1 MAKNVF
7 GDEIQDAP
15 VNAFGDPIESSV
27 AVLPEPIRE
36 PLSPEDAFERA
47 GKVWDA
53 AIENDVPLV
62 VADQWLYD
70 AGIAS
75 SDPDDFAE
83 PVPDNRTGFSENF
96 KREWTF
102 EKGITKLPI
111 VGGILGLKANIEV
124 IQASNRL
131 LDAEFN
137 YDSLNSKSIISA
149 QKSGIPGALAMADFH
164 RRSLDGDRAMI
175 AQAYKDFEFE
185 SRPKTLGGKVAA
197 ITSQMPTW
205 MVEFAATGGLARV
218 GDKVAQKA
226 GEKLLRKYA
235 TSFAGKAAIQTGKL
249 VKGAVIR
256 ASTGLLPRVGEKA
269 TARQALI
276 DIGLSGEENWATSLA
291 KAWGDVAIESF
302 SEETGKVFSLSVLR
316 KLPFGGK
323 FIGSLQDEW
332 IKLTGGTAENFG
344 TRLLTKGGYSTI
356 IGELGEERIG
366 TLLREATGVSDRRG
380 NPFERIWAGMKEDFE
395 PENLGAEL
403 ISFLALAGAKRG
415 MTMGVSL
422 TPGVSVPSEAEQVDQ
437 AVGVGPIRF
446 DTLADAQGYADKA
459 TRVADREGVDVTI
472 TVEPADNT
480 VTIEEVP
487 EEAAAKPSI
496 AEQRRSLVVRKLRA
510 GEEVAP
516 DVREE
521 FADLVAEIERVT
533 TEEGAED
540 TQPPVGKKI
549 SQADFEAAKQRFT
562 QQTPEEKQ
570 LPLAQEPPVQPEPL
584 PAEDVGKVVRGK
596 EIFTSAPQAWR
607 KEDTLVDWGQK
618 GIRTTGNRALKI
630 DGKTRKTFIWTQDL
644 TELPT
649 RLPRSTIKAFK
660 DRTDEIWKLQRR
672 GKGEDVWLVPKV
684 LKQQLE
690 QELGED
696 AFVRRAKPVRSP
708 KQKLNDLMNAMRI
721 KDVNPAVRGEVIL
734 DTSAELGIIEENLS
748 DTTKAFVKEFRDEQS
763 RQGVAEPIPEGVGEA
778 VLSEEELERIA
789 IQEEELA
796 GDIGDFLDGIEGDLA
811 EAAEVA
817 KEEPTRII
825 SRESFEAARKRLTD
839 PTKLRVGLDP
849 QALKDAVIVGG
860 FLFESGIRNFA
871 TWSKRMVSELGERI
885 KPHLQSIWDGI
896 SKAQPKAEKPKKK
909 PAKKKVKKPEFPKN
923 QSVDKAEQAILGED
937 PIEQILGALK
947 KAVAVAPKTEAEKK
961 AELSRR
967 VGAAA
972 GALRS
977 NVKRGTPTEQA
988 IFKSTGLLKGP
999 LTEYEQVY
1007 ESIEDQISPEAKEA
1021 AYAKIYSHP
1030 GLSFFEILN
1039 TATSFRKLLEG
1050 TALTPRDVRNIE
1062 NVFGKT
1068 FSEITDI
1075 RQQVSGLWEKLIAL
1089 WKAGLLTGLKTSGLN
1104 ILANASHAMTETAS
1118 DIPAFLVDK
1127 VASLFTGKRSLAFTT
1142 RGYKTGVIQGLENGW
1157 KYLRTGYSERDIGKK
1172 LDYNEVFFG
1181 DSKFAKALQ
1190 GYEEFIFHLL
1200 GAEDQPFYYGA
1211 KAKSIFSQAIAQG
1224 KNKKLKGKEL
1234 DDFVEALIKN
1244 PTDEML
1250 RFAVHDA
1257 EVAVFQNRTGLGDAA
1272 RLFQK
1277 INIAGVPVGQIIA
1290 PFGRTPAAVATQII
1304 NYTPIGVIGEVA
1316 AQIRNKEFNQRQF
1329 SQAAGRA
1336 VIGTGALFIGGML
1349 LKAGL
1354 MTLDRPRDERERKL
1368 WELEGRKA
1376 NSIKIGGKWRTVQ
1389 TLGPAGNVLLI
1400 GGHFQHQLAQE
1411 GSPTKAIAKAM
1422 AGSAKSFSEQTFV
1435 RGVNQAVSALV
1446 DPELSA
1452 EFWFTSMAGSLVPT
1466 IVADIARAND
1476 EIQRRTVGPTQR
1488 IQSRIPVLRESLPPR
1503 IDVFGQDLPRYGGN
1517 VLETMADPT
1526 RPSKIRNDV
1535 VVDELR
1541 RLADN
1546 DIKVAPTLLG
1556 DRAGFDV
1563 LTVEEN
1569 TQLWR
1574 RSGELTYKILLAWID
1589 SDGYK
1594 NISND
1599 FAKGKTIESLVR
1611 KTKAAAKA
1619 EIVGIKLRQG
1629 VSIVKLA
1636 ESGLLSI
1643 DGMDALQFF
1652 TK

>member
-1 MAKNVF
+1 MAKNIF
-7 GDEIQDAP
+7 GDEIEDSQ

-47 GKVWDA
+47 GKVWDES
-53 AIENDVPLV
+53 IEDGVPLA
-62 VADQWLYD
+62 VADQYFYD
-70 AGIAS
+70 PITRT
-75 SDPDDFAE
+75 DPSDFAQAL
-83 PVPDNRTGFSENF
+83 PDNRTGFSENF
-96 KREWTF
+96 IREWTGVR
-102 EKGITKLPI
+102 GITKLPI
-111 VGGILGLKANIEV
+111 AGGIIGLAANAEL
-124 IQASNRL
+124 IQAANRIVDPGFDY
-131 LDAEFN
+131 DAMNARSEVARVVAIPVGPRITRSREA
-137 YDSLNSKSIISA
+137 DQQRII
-149 QKSGIPGALAMADFH
+149 
-164 RRSLDGDRAMI
+164 
-175 AQAYKDFEFE
+175 QAIKDFEFQ
-185 SRPKTLGGKVAA
+185 SRGKTFGGKVAA
-197 ITSQMPTW
+197 GISQLPTW
-205 MVEFAATGGLARV
+205 MIEFAVTGGLASL
-218 GDKVAQKA
+218 GDDAVQKIGETLIRKHAKTVAGRA
-226 GEKLLRKYA
+226 A
-235 TSFAGKAAIQTGKL
+235 IKAAKL
-249 VKGAVIR
+249 ATGAVIR
-256 ASTGLLPRVGEKA
+256 TSTGLLPRVGEKA

-276 DIGLSGEENWATSLA
+276 DIGLAGEENWATSLA

-302 SEETGKVFSLSVLR
+302 SEETGGLITKGLGFGLA
-316 KLPFGGK
+316 KLPFAKK
-323 FIGSLQDEW
+323 FIPALQADW
-332 IKLTGGTAENFG
+332 IKLTGGSVDTFASRMF
-344 TRLLTKGGYSTI
+344 TKAGYSNI
-356 IGELGEERIG
+356 IGEVGEERIA

-395 PENLGAEL
+395 LENLGAEIVTL
-403 ISFLALAGAKRG
+403 LVPATAKAG
-415 MTMGVSL
+415 MTIGASL
-422 TPGVSVPSEAEQVDQ
+422 TPGVSVPTEAEQVDQ
-437 AVGVGPIRF
+437 AVGVGPIQF
-446 DTLADAQGYADKA
+446 DTLADAQGYASKA
-459 TRVADREGVDVTI
+459 TEVADREDKDVTI
-472 TVEPADNT
+472 TVDSGDKT
-480 VTIEEVP
+480 VTVEEVP
-487 EEAAAKPSI
+487 EEAAEKPSI
-496 AEQRRSLVVRKLRA
+496 AEQRRALVERKLRA

-521 FADLVAEIERVT
+521 FADLVAEIEG
-533 TEEGAED
+533 EPEAPA
-540 TQPPVGKKI
+540 PPRK
-549 SQADFEAAKQRFT
+549 AAPVQK
-562 QQTPEEKQ
+562 PA
-570 LPLAQEPPVQPEPL
+570 PGVQPEGVEEAKAQEAVEVSGVKTTPIKSEGGTVNQF
-584 PAEDVGKVVRGK
+584 EDIGNQQRGK
-596 EIFTSAPQAWR
+596 PESAMLTATTHHSGVWSW
-607 KEDTLVDWGQK
+607 LVEHVG
-618 GIRTTGNRALKI
+618 
-630 DGKTRKTFIWTQDL
+630 DL
-644 TELPT
+644 THRITENLTGISGALTGDGGFGAAKPKIERAFSFLTEGQLEKSIEDAHEQNIINNAKRSEQTEQEFRETLKRNGEKYSLEHAKLPVFNEVQQRSRDAAIALGKQDFATATKHITWLKNLIDQGKSAWDKAALANIAQPPTAKPIPVAAKAGRIHPINLSEGQLKVRAEKAGIDPTLPKNELIEKLLEIDRAAEELPKAK
-649 RLPRSTIKAFK
+649 RL
-660 DRTDEIWKLQRR
+660 
-672 GKGEDVWLVPKV
+672 
-684 LKQQLE
+684 
-690 QELGED
+690 
-696 AFVRRAKPVRSP
+696 
-708 KQKLNDLMNAMRI
+708 
-721 KDVNPAVRGEVIL
+721 
-734 DTSAELGIIEENLS
+734 
-748 DTTKAFVKEFRDEQS
+748 
-763 RQGVAEPIPEGVGEA
+763 
-778 VLSEEELERIA
+778 
-789 IQEEELA
+789 
-796 GDIGDFLDGIEGDLA
+796 
-811 EAAEVA
+811 
-817 KEEPTRII
+817 I
-825 SRESFEAARKRLTD
+825 SQESFDAARKRFTD
-839 PTKLRVGLDP
+839 STKLRTGLDP
-849 QALKDAVIVGG
+849 QQLADAAIIGG
-860 FLFESGIRNFA
+860 FIVESGVRNFA
-871 TWSKRMVSELGERI
+871 AWSKRMVSELGESI
-885 KPHLQSIWDGI
+885 KPHLRDIWDGI
-896 SKAQPKAEKPKKK
+896 SKAQPKVEKPKKK

-923 QSVDKAEQAILGED
+923 QSVDTAEQAILGED
-937 PIEQILGALK
+937 PIDQILSALK

-1007 ESIEDQISPEAKEA
+1007 ESVEDQISPEAKEA
-1021 AYAKIYSHP
+1021 AYAKIYGHP

-1068 FSEITDI
+1068 FSDITQI
-1075 RQQVSGLWEKLIAL
+1075 RQQVSGLWERLIAL

-1104 ILANASHAMTETAS
+1104 ELSNASHAMSETAS
-1118 DIPAFLVDK
+1118 DIPASLVDK
-1127 VASLFTGKRSLAFTT
+1127 VASLFTGKRALAFTT
-1142 RGYKTGVIQGLENGW
+1142 KGYRAGVIQGLKNGW

-1181 DSKFAKALQ
+1181 NSKFAKALQ

-1211 KAKSIFSQAIAQG
+1211 KAKSLFSQAIAQG

-1234 DDFVEALIKN
+1234 DGFVENLVKH
-1244 PTDEML
+1244 PTDDML

-1304 NYTPIGVIGEVA
+1304 NYTPVGVIGEVA
-1316 AQIRNKEFNQRQF
+1316 AQIRSGTFNQRQF
-1329 SQAAGRA
+1329 SQATGRA
-1336 VIGTGALFIGGML
+1336 IIGTGTLFIGGLL

-1546 DIKVAPTLLG
+1546 DIKVTPTLLG

-1563 LTVEEN
+1563 LTVEDN

>member
-1 MAKNVF
+1 MAKNIF
-7 GDEIQDAP
+7 GDEVEDMQ
-15 VNAFGDPIESSV
+15 VNAFGDPVESSL
-27 AVLPEPIRE
+27 AVLPQPIE
-36 PLSPEDAFERA
+36 GPLPPDDAFERA
-47 GKVWDA
+47 GKVWDES
-53 AIENDVPLV
+53 IEDGVPLA
-62 VADQWLYD
+62 VADQYFYP
-70 AGIAS
+70 I
-75 SDPDDFAE
+75 DPITLTDPSDFAQAL
-83 PVPDNRTGFSENF
+83 PDNRTGFSENF
-96 KREWTF
+96 KREWTGAR
-102 EKGITKLPI
+102 GITKLPI
-111 VGGILGLKANIEV
+111 AGGIIGLGQNAVL
-124 IQASNRL
+124 IQAANRVVDSEFDY
-131 LDAEFN
+131 DAMNVRMEATHAVGMTFAPFHAESREK
-137 YDSLNSKSIISA
+137 DQQRII
-149 QKSGIPGALAMADFH
+149 
-164 RRSLDGDRAMI
+164 
-175 AQAYKDFEFE
+175 QAIKDFEFQ
-185 SRPKTLGGKVAA
+185 SRGKTFTGKVAA
-197 ITSQMPTW
+197 GISQLPTW
-205 MVEFAATGGLARV
+205 MIEFAATGGLASL
-218 GDKVAQKA
+218 GDDAVQKIGETLIRKHAKTLA
-226 GEKLLRKYA
+226 GR
-235 TSFAGKAAIQTGKL
+235 AAIKTAKL
-249 VKGAVIR
+249 ATGAVIR
-256 ASTGLLPRVGEKA
+256 TSTGLLPRVGEKA

-276 DIGLSGEENWATSLA
+276 EVGLAGEENWATSLA

-302 SEETGKVFSLSVLR
+302 SEETGGLLTRGLGFGLS
-316 KLPFGGK
+316 KLPFAKK
-323 FIGSLQDEW
+323 FVPALQADW
-332 IKLTGGTAENFG
+332 IKLTGGSVDTFAS
-344 TRLLTKGGYSTI
+344 RMLTKAGYSNI
-356 IGELGEERIG
+356 IGEVGEERVA

-395 PENLGAEL
+395 PENLGAEIVTL
-403 ISFLALAGAKRG
+403 LVPATAKAG
-415 MTMGVSL
+415 MTIGASL
-422 TPGVSVPSEAEQVDQ
+422 TEGVSVPTEAEQVDQ
-437 AVGVGPIRF
+437 AVGVGPIQF
-446 DTLADAQGYADKA
+446 DTLADAQGYASKA
-459 TRVADREGVDVTI
+459 TEVADREDRDVTI

-480 VTIEEVP
+480 VTIEEIP
-487 EEAAAKPSI
+487 EEAPEVAEKPVSRAQQANIDALKRFPQADVVEGTMRVRMKNAAGDVFQIPAGQIQDKIDDGFTLVERAAPAPDQPEI
-496 AEQRRSLVVRKLRA
+496 DEPTPGVELEGVVQELTVAERVAEFEQREIQAQKVARGQEGEVFKRGQEQFNVTA
-510 GEEVAP
+510 GF
-516 DVREE
+516 DIVREE
-521 FADLVAEIERVT
+521 GVELQDIPVEQVKDLRSALIRKDPEVVKTADVRNPILLAT
-533 TEEGAED
+533 TKEGSF
-540 TQPPVGKKI
+540 V
-549 SQADFEAAKQRFT
+549 
-562 QQTPEEKQ
+562 
-570 LPLAQEPPVQPEPL
+570 
-584 PAEDVGKVVRGK
+584 
-596 EIFTSAPQAWR
+596 
-607 KEDTLVDWGQK
+607 
-618 GIRTTGNRALKI
+618 I
-630 DGKTRKTFIWTQDL
+630 DGHH
-644 TELPT
+644 
-649 RLPRSTIKAFK
+649 
-660 DRTDEIWKLQRR
+660 
-672 GKGEDVWLVPKV
+672 
-684 LKQQLE
+684 
-690 QELGED
+690 
-696 AFVRRAKPVRSP
+696 
-708 KQKLNDLMNAMRI
+708 RI
-721 KDVNPAVRGEVIL
+721 EK
-734 DTSAELGIIEENLS
+734 
-748 DTTKAFVKEFRDEQS
+748 
-763 RQGVAEPIPEGVGEA
+763 
-778 VLSEEELERIA
+778 A
-789 IQEEELA
+789 IQERLPLVGYVLNQKQTKAILGKIGEDLPAIEPQPPTEVKPVA
-796 GDIGDFLDGIEGDLA
+796 DIP
-811 EAAEVA
+811 EAPKA
-817 KEEPTRII
+817 KRVI
-825 SRESFEAARKRLTD
+825 SKEAFDAARKRFTD
-839 PTKLRVGLDP
+839 STKLRTGLDP
-849 QALKDAVIVGG
+849 QQLADAAIIGG
-860 FLFESGIRNFA
+860 FLVESGIRNFA
-871 TWSKRMVSELGERI
+871 AWSKRMISELGDSI
-885 KPHLQSIWDGI
+885 KPHLRDIWDGI
-896 SKAQPKAEKPKKK
+896 SKAQPRAEKPKPAPKKK
-909 PAKKKVKKPEFPKN
+909 PAKKKAKKPEFPKN

-937 PIEQILGALK
+937 PIEQILSALK

-967 VGAAA
+967 VGAAV

-999 LTEYEQVY
+999 LTEYDQVY
-1007 ESIEDQISPEAKEA
+1007 ESVEDQISPEAKEA

-1050 TALTPRDVRNIE
+1050 TALTPGDVRNIE

-1068 FSEITDI
+1068 FSDITKI
-1075 RQQVSGLWEKLIAL
+1075 RQQVSGLWERLIAL

-1104 ILANASHAMTETAS
+1104 ELSNASHAMSETAS
-1118 DIPAFLVDK
+1118 DIPASLVDK
-1127 VASLFTGKRSLAFTT
+1127 VASLFTGKRALAFTT
-1142 RGYKTGVIQGLENGW
+1142 KGYRAGVLQGLENGW

-1181 DSKFAKALQ
+1181 NSKFAKALQ

-1211 KAKSIFSQAIAQG
+1211 KSKSLFSQAIAQG
-1224 KNKKLKGKEL
+1224 KNKGLKGKEL
-1234 DDFVEALIKN
+1234 DSFVEARIKN

-1304 NYTPIGVIGEVA
+1304 NYTPVGVIGEVA
-1316 AQIRNKEFNQRQF
+1316 AQIRKGEFNQRQF
-1329 SQAAGRA
+1329 AQATGRSI
-1336 VIGTGALFIGGML
+1336 IGTGTLFIGGLL

-1400 GGHFQHQLAQE
+1400 GGHFQHQLEQE

-1452 EFWFTSMAGSLVPT
+1452 EFWFTSMAGSIVPT

-1476 EIQRRTVGPTQR
+1476 EIERRTIGATDR
-1488 IQSRIPVLRESLPPR
+1488 IISRIPVLRESLPPR

-1546 DIKVAPTLLG
+1546 DIKVTPTLLG

-1569 TQLWR
+1569 SQLWR
-1574 RSGELTYKILLAWID
+1574 RSGELTYKILLAWIG

-1599 FAKGKTIESLVR
+1599 FARGKTIESLVR